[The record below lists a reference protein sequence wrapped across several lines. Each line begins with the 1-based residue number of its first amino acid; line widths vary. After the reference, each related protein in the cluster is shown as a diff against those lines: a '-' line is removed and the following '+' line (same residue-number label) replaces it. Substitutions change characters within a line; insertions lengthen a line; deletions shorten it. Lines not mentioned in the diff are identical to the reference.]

1 MCLRVPS
8 LAGVLR
14 EDELL
19 FLISSFAFIHRTHS
33 MTVRC
38 FISQPFFM
46 EKHGNQAMLA
56 AGSFEEWD
64 AFREA

>member
-1 MCLRVPS
+1 MCLLVPS
-8 LAGVLR
+8 LTGVLR

-19 FLISSFAFIHRTHS
+19 FLNSSFASLHRIHS